1 MVLQVL
7 IEKNIKFAKI
17 LSLEKDD
24 KREGKGMVSILLSG
38 SLKQLDEDDDENKD
52 VILTAKE

>member
-1 MVLQVL
+1 
-7 IEKNIKFAKI
+7 
-17 LSLEKDD
+17 LEKDD